1 MDYSHLACVM
11 SGGGAKAAAHVGAH
25 RALDEQGWTPRRYV
39 GTSMGAVVAACFA
52 SGLGYGEVMQRML
65 GITRRDVAVPSATL
79 LLGPFARSLFG
90 GRRLRGTLAGLVPA
104 TRFSELQT
112 PLTVT
117 AVDVDTGELELF
129 GAGGNTDV
137 PLVDALWASCA
148 LPLYYPPVTIGG
160 RQFADGGLR
169 AVLPLGVAGSF
180 KPDLIFAV
188 RVGPSFD
195 AERAS
200 GSVSAPPM
208 VRAHN
213 QAMRTLMAAQ
223 TDEAIARWSNGP
235 IPLVVVE
242 PRTNTGATFSVDD
255 TITYVEE
262 GYRAAVAA
270 LGEWALANGGQG
282 QHEGQ
287 REQ

>member
-1 MDYSHLACVM
+1 M

-52 SGLGYGEVMQRML
+52 SGLGYDEVMQRML
-65 GITRRDVAVPSATL
+65 GVTRRDVAVPSATL

-90 GRRLRGTLAGLVPA
+90 GRRLRGTLAELVPA

-213 QAMRTLMAAQ
+213 HAMRTLMAAQ
-223 TDEAIARWSNGP
+223 TEEAIARWSDGP

-242 PRTNTGATFSVDD
+242 PRTKTGATFSVDD
-255 TITYVEE
+255 TIGYVEE

-270 LGEWALANGGQG
+270 LGEWALVDGGQEE
-282 QHEGQ
+282 HERQ
-287 REQ
+287 KEQ